1 MNIKNN
7 MNNTSCIVKIEQLSF
22 AYSKNKI
29 ILDKL
34 HLNIP
39 TNSIFAFV
47 GENGAGKSTT
57 LKHIVGL
64 IPGPTDKIE
73 VFGKSLR
80 THRKE
85 IMQKVGV
92 MIESP
97 SFYPFLSGYDNL
109 KIHCLYRKLP
119 FERIGEV
126 TTQVGLT
133 KQLHK
138 KYKAYSMGMKQQLGL
153 ALALLADPDLIVLD
167 EPMNGLDPTRR
178 IAFRNILLDLNSKG
192 KTVLL
197 SSHHLPEVELI
208 ATDIGIIKDGSIL
221 FQGSMESLRSLKQ
234 KNQSLHIEVSDVE
247 HTTRLLEKEFEI
259 LLKNTKSGKLEI
271 GIKDRESI
279 PLIVERLTANGIAIY
294 KLNGNEKSLE
304 ELFIDSISAK

>member
-1 MNIKNN
+1 MVEISNLTYSYKRGQPTLQN
-7 MNNTSCIVKIEQLSF
+7 LSMT
-22 AYSKNKI
+22 
-29 ILDKL
+29 
-34 HLNIP
+34 IP
-39 TNSIFAFV
+39 RGSIFAFV

-57 LKHIVGL
+57 IKHIVGL
-64 IPGPTDKIE
+64 IPELNHKIE

-119 FERIGEV
+119 FERIDEV
-126 TTQVGLT
+126 TGQVGLT

-153 ALALLADPDLIVLD
+153 ALTLLADPDLIVLD

-178 IAFRNILLDLNSKG
+178 IAFRNLLLDLNSNG

-208 ATDIGIIKDGSIL
+208 ATDIGIIKDGTIL

-247 HTTRLLEKEFEI
+247 YTASLLEKEFEI
-259 LLKNTKSGKLEI
+259 LWKNPKSGKVEI
-271 GIKDRESI
+271 GIKGRDDI
-279 PLIVERLTANGIAIY
+279 PLIVQHLTTNGISIY
-294 KLNGNEKSLE
+294 KLNSNEKSLE

>member
-1 MNIKNN
+1 MVEIKNLTFSYKRKQ
-7 MNNTSCIVKIEQLSF
+7 NTLKDLSM
-22 AYSKNKI
+22 
-29 ILDKL
+29 L
-34 HLNIP
+34 IP
-39 TNSIFAFV
+39 AGSIFAFV

-64 IPGPTDKIE
+64 IPERSGTIE

-97 SFYPFLSGYDNL
+97 SFYPYLSGYDNL
-109 KIHCLYRKLP
+109 KIHCLYRKLS
-119 FERIGEV
+119 FERIEEV
-126 TTQVGLT
+126 TRLVGLND
-133 KQLHK
+133 QLHK

-153 ALALLADPDLIVLD
+153 ALTLLADPDLIVLD

-178 IAFRNILLDLNSKG
+178 IAFRNILLDLNRKG

-208 ATDIGIIKDGSIL
+208 ATDIGIIKEGTIL
-221 FQGSMESLRSLKQ
+221 FQGSMESLRRLKQ
-234 KNQSLHIEVSDVE
+234 KHQSLHIEVSDVE
-247 HTTRLLEKEFEI
+247 HTIRLLENEFEI
-259 LLKNTKSGKLEI
+259 LLKNSKSGKLEI
-271 GIKDRESI
+271 GIKDRENI
-279 PLIVERLTANGIAIY
+279 PLIVQRLTTKGIAIY

>member
-1 MNIKNN
+1 MVEIRNLNFSYKRKQH
-7 MNNTSCIVKIEQLSF
+7 TLRDLSL
-22 AYSKNKI
+22 S
-29 ILDKL
+29 
-34 HLNIP
+34 IP
-39 TNSIFAFV
+39 AGSIFAFV

-64 IPGPTDKIE
+64 IPELNHKIE

-85 IMQKVGV
+85 IVQKVGV

-119 FERIGEV
+119 LERIEKV
-126 TTQVGLT
+126 TRKVGLSEH
-133 KQLHK
+133 LRK

-153 ALALLADPDLIVLD
+153 ALTLLADPDLYVLD

-178 IAFRNILLDLNSKG
+178 IAFRNLLLDLHKKG
-192 KTVLL
+192 KTILL

-208 ATDIGIIKDGSIL
+208 ATDIGIIKNGSIL

-234 KNQSLHIEVSDVE
+234 KNQSLHMEVSDVGQ
-247 HTTRLLEKEFEI
+247 TTSLLEKEFEI
-259 LLKNTKSGKLEI
+259 LLANTKSGKLEI
-271 GIKDRESI
+271 GIKDRENI
-279 PLIVERLTANGIAIY
+279 PLIVQRLTANGIAIY

-304 ELFIDSISAK
+304 ELFMDSISTN

>member
-1 MNIKNN
+1 
-7 MNNTSCIVKIEQLSF
+7 MNNPSCIVKIEELSF
-22 AYSKNKI
+22 AYSKKKF

-34 HLNIP
+34 NLTIP
-39 TNSIFAFV
+39 ANSIFAFV

-64 IPGPTDKIE
+64 ISGPRDKIE

-97 SFYPFLSGYDNL
+97 SFYPFLTGYDNL

-119 FERIGEV
+119 FERIEEV
-126 TTQVGLT
+126 TRQVGLT
-133 KQLHK
+133 GQLDK

-153 ALALLADPDLIVLD
+153 ALTLLADPDFIILD

-178 IAFRNILLDLNSKG
+178 IAFRNLLLELNGKG

-208 ATDIGIIKDGSIL
+208 ATDIGIIKDGTIL

-234 KNQSLHIEVSDVE
+234 ENQSLHIEVSDVE
-247 HTTRLLEKEFEI
+247 HATKLLEKEFEI

-271 GIKDRESI
+271 GIKNREDI
-279 PLIVERLTANGIAIY
+279 PLIVQCLTTNGIAIY
-294 KLNGNEKSLE
+294 KVNASEKSLE
-304 ELFIDSISAK
+304 EIFIDSISAK

>member
-1 MNIKNN
+1 MVEIRSLNFSY
-7 MNNTSCIVKIEQLSF
+7 TRAGHALRDLSL
-22 AYSKNKI
+22 S
-29 ILDKL
+29 
-34 HLNIP
+34 IP
-39 TNSIFAFV
+39 ARSIFAFV

-64 IPGPTDKIE
+64 IPERNHKIE

-97 SFYPFLSGYDNL
+97 SFYPFLTGYDNL

-126 TTQVGLT
+126 TRQVGLT
-133 KQLHK
+133 DQLHK
-138 KYKAYSMGMKQQLGL
+138 KYKTYSMGMKQQLGL
-153 ALALLADPDLIVLD
+153 ALTLLADPDLIVLD

-178 IAFRNILLDLNSKG
+178 IAFRNLLLDLNEKG

-208 ATDIGIIKDGSIL
+208 ATDIGIIKDGTIL

-234 KNQSLHIEVSDVE
+234 ENQSLHIEVSDVE
-247 HTTRLLEKEFEI
+247 HATKLLEKEFEI

-271 GIKDRESI
+271 GIKNREDI
-279 PLIVERLTANGIAIY
+279 PLIVQCLTTNGIAIY
-294 KLNGNEKSLE
+294 KVNASEKSLE
-304 ELFIDSISAK
+304 EIFIDSISAK

>member
-1 MNIKNN
+1 M
-7 MNNTSCIVKIEQLSF
+7 S
-22 AYSKNKI
+22 
-29 ILDKL
+29 
-34 HLNIP
+34 IP
-39 TNSIFAFV
+39 TGSIFAFV

-64 IPGPTDKIE
+64 IPERNHKIE

-80 THRKE
+80 THRRE

-109 KIHCLYRKLP
+109 KIHCLYRKLS

-126 TTQVGLT
+126 ARQVGL
-133 KQLHK
+133 KEQLHR

-153 ALALLADPDLIVLD
+153 TLTLLADPDLIVLD

-178 IAFRNILLDLNSKG
+178 VAFRNLLLDLNQKG

-208 ATDIGIIKDGSIL
+208 ATDIGIIKDGTIL
-221 FQGSMESLRSLKQ
+221 FQGSMETLRNLKQ
-234 KNQSLHIEVSDVE
+234 RNQSLHMEVSNVE
-247 HTTRLLEKEFEI
+247 HTTRLLENEFEI

-271 GIKDRESI
+271 GIKDRENI
-279 PLIVERLTANGIAIY
+279 PLIVERLTTNGIAIY
-294 KLNGNEKSLE
+294 KVNGNEKSLE